1 MNVCSIQARGEDN
14 MTYKQADRRLKYP
27 GDWAKSQAAF
37 SWDVP
42 EAFNIAEACVSRHAV
57 ATPNATALIH
67 IHEDGSQEIWSYA
80 QLEEASNRMA
90 NVFRAQGVQQGD
102 RVAIILSQC
111 PEALISHFAAYKLG
125 AVALPLFALFGPDAL
140 EYRLSDSGARVAVT
154 SAETLEHLEAIEG
167 ELPELQ
173 AVFCVDE
180 TDFDVLDFQEEL
192 EAAEVVF
199 NPVVTSADDP
209 ACLIYTSGTTGS
221 PKGALHAHRFLIGH
235 LPSVEMY
242 YDFFPHEGDICWTP
256 ADWAWIGALMDLAM
270 PALYFGLP
278 LVSHRMRKFTPAG
291 TYDLIRATGANVMFL
306 PPTALKMMRKEDVP
320 AGLGV
325 RVISSGGESLGADLI
340 SWAKNVFGAD
350 VNEMYGQTE
359 CNLVAGSIRS
369 AGITR
374 EGWIGTAV
382 PGHELAIISED
393 GAPVADGEVGE
404 ICVKAPD
411 PVMMLRYWNKPEETA
426 EKFRDGWLRTGDL
439 GVMDGEWIRFAS
451 RSDDVISSAGY
462 RIGPSEIEDC
472 LTGHAD
478 VIMAAVIGVPDE
490 IRGQAVK
497 AFVVLRE
504 GAEWDG
510 LERALIDRVKSHVSP
525 HVAPKMIERRDSL
538 PMTATGK
545 ILRRALR
552 ED

>member
-1 MNVCSIQARGEDN
+1 

-27 GDWAKSQAAF
+27 GDWAKSVQEFA
-37 SWDVP
+37 WDVP
-42 EAFNIAEACVSRHAV
+42 AQFNIAEACVSRHARE
-57 ATPNATALIH
+57 TPQATALIH

-80 QLEEASNRMA
+80 RLEDASNRMA
-90 NVFRAQGVQQGD
+90 NAFRAQGVVSGD

-140 EYRLSDSGARVAVT
+140 EYRMRDSAARIAVT
-154 SAETLEHLEAIEG
+154 SAETLAHIEAIEG
-167 ELPELQ
+167 VLPDLS

-180 TDFDVLDFQEEL
+180 TDLDVFDFHDEL
-192 EAAEVVF
+192 EDSSAEF
-199 NPVVTSADDP
+199 TPVDTSADDP
-209 ACLIYTSGTTGS
+209 ACLIYTSGTTGA

-235 LPSVEMY
+235 LPAVEMY

-278 LVSHRMRKFTPAG
+278 LISHRMRKFTPEGA
-291 TYDLIRATGANVMFL
+291 YDLIRNTGANVMFL
-306 PPTALKMMRKEDVP
+306 PPTALKMMRKESTP
-320 AGLGV
+320 EGLNI

-340 SWAKNVFGAD
+340 TWAKNALGAD

-369 AGITR
+369 QGVTR

-382 PGHELAIISED
+382 PGHEVAILD
-393 GAPVADGEVGE
+393 GDGKEVAPGEEGE
-404 ICVKAPD
+404 ICVCAPD
-411 PVMMLRYWNKPEETA
+411 PVMMLRYWNKPDDTVD
-426 EKFRDGWLRTGDL
+426 KFHDGWLRTGDL
-439 GVMDGEWIRFAS
+439 GVMEDGWIRFAS

-472 LTGHAD
+472 LSGHED

-490 IRGQAVK
+490 LRGEAVK

-504 GAEWDG
+504 GAQWGG
-510 LERALIDRVKSHVSP
+510 LDRILIDRVKAHVSP
-525 HVAPKMIERRDSL
+525 HVAPKTIELRESL

-552 ED
+552 GGH